1 MSRARFTMLCAACL
15 LSAFGCSGA
24 SHHDGSDASKQAP
37 PAKVCTFGADQ
48 TCNDN
53 PAISSL
59 HGVCQKDGSCLCH
72 PGFAKT
78 AKGLCR

>member
-1 MSRARFTMLCAACL
+1 LTRARFIALCAAGL
-15 LSAFGCSGA
+15 LAAFGCSSGSRDA
-24 SHHDGSDASKQAP
+24 NSDAGKKAP

-59 HGVCQKDGSCLCH
+59 HGVCQKDGTCLCH
-72 PGFAKT
+72 TGFAKT
-78 AKGLCR
+78 EKGLCR